1 MEHYITELNNRNH
14 YVEEVSLPGMDFVT
28 LCCGI
33 LTIETLDCFFRSFCF
48 FGQNGTFSTTEQNP
62 YRGEILF
69 L

>member
-33 LTIETLDCFFRSFCF
+33 LTIETSDCFSPKF
-48 FGQNGTFSTTEQNP
+48 
-62 YRGEILF
+62 LF
-69 L
+69 YWAKWNV

>member
-33 LTIETLDCFFRSFCF
+33 LTIETSDCFFRSFCF
-48 FGQNGTFSTTEQNP
+48 IGQNGAFSTTEQNQ
-62 YRGEILF
+62 
-69 L
+69 